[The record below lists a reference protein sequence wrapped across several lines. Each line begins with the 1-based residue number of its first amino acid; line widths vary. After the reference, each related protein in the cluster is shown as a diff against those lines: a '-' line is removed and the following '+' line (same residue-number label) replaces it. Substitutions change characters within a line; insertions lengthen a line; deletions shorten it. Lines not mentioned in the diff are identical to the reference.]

1 MTNEQIELLWSTLK
15 KQNNSV
21 NIPLTTFHCYNQT
34 TDTGTV
40 LALFDANGYP
50 VTTLNGI
57 GFIAFDHT
65 VFYALGGGQISDT
78 GILIKKDHKI
88 SVFDLNK
95 QI

>member
-21 NIPLTTFHCYNQT
+21 NLSLTTFHGYNQT

-65 VFYALGGGQISDT
+65 VFYALGGVKF
-78 GILIKKDHKI
+78 LIQEYY
-88 SVFDLNK
+88 N
-95 QI
+95 